1 MKSNYLD
8 DVSKIDWITG
18 VTTLTRNLASP
29 IIEVIQ
35 GVRAGTV
42 PWLSCLGT
50 CLFFQIFTL
59 FKIDLALFRLVG
71 MQALYPRS
79 RSFFLAYYLSLIFSG
94 FFIWGVIQVGIK
106 KRLTKR
112 LTEIFSSCG
121 LRNNLGK
128 LPNFIFDKPVDDATR
143 KLRITRAVLPMDS
156 FNEAKDALN
165 GGLQIF
171 IDDIRENRVE
181 GTVDIIY
188 SHSPMP
194 EVFRLFDIKSIGKSK
209 FTVGTTRSNAIGTD
223 LDSCPHL
230 LIAGQTG
237 KGKSTFLRQFITTLY
252 LNDQKTEFT
261 LIDLKGGLEFQ
272 LFERLPGIAVP
283 ENIKAAIY
291 EIQKLSE
298 TIDNRMKLLKANHCK
313 DISAF
318 FRMPKE
324 ERVDAG
330 GISKNTLL
338 NRHIVVVDEAAEM
351 FLAGNHA
358 SAQEIQT
365 AKRVLSKIA
374 RQGRSLGVHLVVATQ
389 RPDSKALDP
398 QVKANLSGVICF
410 QMANDASSIT
420 VLGNGR
426 ATDLPPNAG
435 RAIWKNGA
443 EMFEIQTPLLETTE
457 VENLLKDLYVDPQPE
472 GQGPKTSVSTLD
484 PDDTAYSQ
492 TVGD

>member
-1 MKSNYLD
+1 MKSTYLD
-8 DVSKIDWITG
+8 DMAKMDWISG
-18 VTTLTRNLASP
+18 ITTLSRTLASP
-29 IIEVIQ
+29 VIEVIQ
-35 GVRAGTV
+35 GIRAGTV
-42 PWLSCLGT
+42 PWISCLGT
-50 CLFFQIFTL
+50 CLFFQL
-59 FKIDLALFRLVG
+59 FILCKIDLWVFRLIG
-71 MQALYPRS
+71 AQALYPKNKYL
-79 RSFFLAYYLSLIFSG
+79 FLSYYLSLILSG

-106 KRLTKR
+106 RRLTKR

-128 LPNFIFDKPVDDATR
+128 LPNFIFDKPIDDATR

-156 FNEAKDALN
+156 FTKAKDALN

-188 SHSPMP
+188 AHDPMP
-194 EVFRLFDIKSIGKSK
+194 EVFRLSDIKSIGKSR
-209 FTVGTTRSNAIGTD
+209 FTIGITRSKSIETD
-223 LDSCPHL
+223 LDTCPHL

-237 KGKSTFLRQFITTLY
+237 KGKSTFLRQFITTIY
-252 LNDQKTEFT
+252 LNEPKTEFT

-272 LFERLPGIAVP
+272 LFERLPGITVP
-283 ENIKAAIY
+283 ENIKAASY

-298 TIDNRMKLLKANHCK
+298 TIDKRMKLLKANHCK
-313 DISAF
+313 DILAF
-318 FRMPKE
+318 MRMSNE
-324 ERVDAG
+324 ARLDAG
-330 GISKNTLL
+330 GISKNTFL

-358 SAQEIQT
+358 SAKEIQT
-365 AKRVLSKIA
+365 AKRVLSKVA

-389 RPDSKALDP
+389 RPDSKALDS

-443 EMFEIQTPLLETTE
+443 EMLEVQTPLLETAE
-457 VENLLKDLYVDPQPE
+457 VETLLKDLYIDPQLETKPAKISE
-472 GQGPKTSVSTLD
+472 RQEAE
-484 PDDTAYSQ
+484 DTTYSQ